1 MSGFLPRD
9 KVFEEE
15 RVTSNNFEFRK
26 ITFEQV
32 IMDYQIKR
40 GDLSREEFERRIS
53 TLYSI
58 IDQVTEDI
66 ENWEPIYQYA
76 YYQMDLRRYT
86 INQEQEPVEK
96 NGRKYLELKPQMPE
110 KLTELREMKRR
121 REKRFI
127 NIDIQ
132 NFMCG
137 LMHVIRSEQR
147 LTEVIRNMRKSLR
160 QHIQR

>member
-96 NGRKYLELKPQMPE
+96 KW
-110 KLTELREMKRR
+110 
-121 REKRFI
+121 
-127 NIDIQ
+127 
-132 NFMCG
+132 
-137 LMHVIRSEQR
+137 SEISGIKTTDAGETHR
-147 LTEVIRNMRKSLR
+147 IT
-160 QHIQR
+160 